1 MRVEVVTNIASG
13 SVGRDAPAQ
22 AEAILAE
29 HGIAGRVHAPSE
41 GELTACLRDALD
53 TRPDAL
59 LIVAGD
65 GTARAAAEMA
75 GPEGPMIAPLPG
87 GTMNMLPHA
96 LYGAIPWPEAMANC
110 LKGGQERMISGGEIN
125 GRLFFVAAIL
135 GSPAL
140 WAEAREA
147 ARAGRADL
155 ALLRARRAMRRAF
168 SSRLRYVLDGRPKG
182 KTEALSLLCPLVSAD
197 LDADEQALEAAAL
210 DPAGALDIFRLG
222 VNTVTGNWR
231 NDPSVIVGRCRI
243 GKVWAGGRIPA
254 ILDGEPVRLDD
265 TVRIRF
271 RPKAFR
277 ALVPV
282 ARFPPN
288 DAAQA
293 GPGFRHPFWRRAQ
306 GRRRGGGR
314 AHPRRAA

>member
-13 SVGRDAPAQ
+13 SVGKDAPAQ

-29 HGIAGRVHAPSE
+29 HGVTGRVHAPSE
-41 GELTACLRDALD
+41 GELNACLRDALD
-53 TRPDAL
+53 AKPDAIL
-59 LIVAGD
+59 VVAGD

-75 GPEGPMIAPLPG
+75 GPDGPMIAPLPG

-96 LYGAIPWPEAMANC
+96 LYGPVPWPEAMASC
-110 LKGGQERMISGGEIN
+110 LTSGQERMISGGEIN

-155 ALLRARRAMRRAF
+155 ALMRAQRAIRRAF
-168 SSRLRYVLDGRPKG
+168 STRLRYVLDGRPKG
-182 KTEALSLLCPLVSAD
+182 KTEALSLMTPLVSAD
-197 LDADEQALEAAAL
+197 LHADEQALEAAAL
-210 DPAGALDIFRLG
+210 DPASALDIFRLG

-231 NDPSVIVGRCRI
+231 NDPSVVVGRCRI

-265 TVRIRF
+265 TVSIRF

-277 ALVPV
+277 ALVPASAPV
-282 ARFPPN
+282 K
-288 DAAQA
+288 
-293 GPGFRHPFWRRAQ
+293 
-306 GRRRGGGR
+306 
-314 AHPRRAA
+314 

>member
-1 MRVEVVTNIASG
+1 MRVEVIANVASG

-29 HGIAGRVHAPSE
+29 HGVEGPVHAPAE
-41 GELTACLRDALD
+41 GELETCLRAAIVR
-53 TRPDAL
+53 RPDAL
-59 LIVAGD
+59 LVVAGD

-75 GPEGPMIAPLPG
+75 GPDGPMVAPLPG

-96 LYGAIPWPEAMANC
+96 LYGVVPWPEAMANC
-110 LKGGQERMISGGEIN
+110 LKGGRARMISGGEVN

-140 WAEAREA
+140 WAPAREA

-155 ALLRARRAMRRAF
+155 ALLRARRALRRAF
-168 SSRLRYVLDGRPKG
+168 SGRLRYVLDGRPKG
-182 KTEALSLLCPLVSAD
+182 KTEALSLMCPLVSTE

-210 DPAGALDIFRLG
+210 DPSNALDIFRLG

-231 NDPSVIVGRCRI
+231 NDPSVVVGRCRI

-265 TVRIRF
+265 TVGIRF

-277 ALVPV
+277 ALVP
-282 ARFPPN
+282 AT
-288 DAAQA
+288 
-293 GPGFRHPFWRRAQ
+293 
-306 GRRRGGGR
+306 
-314 AHPRRAA
+314 

>member
-1 MRVEVVTNIASG
+1 MRVEVVANIASG
-13 SVGRDAPAQ
+13 SVGREAPVQ
-22 AEAILAE
+22 AEAILAQ
-29 HGIAGRVHAPSE
+29 HGVTGRVHAPGE
-41 GELTACLRDALD
+41 GELNACLRDALGS
-53 TRPDAL
+53 RPDVL
-59 LIVAGD
+59 LLVAGD

-75 GPEGPMIAPLPG
+75 GPDGPLIAPLPG

-96 LYGAIPWPEAMANC
+96 LYGAVSWPEAMAKC
-110 LKGGQERMISGGEIN
+110 LEGGRERMISGGEIN

-155 ALLRARRAMRRAF
+155 ALLRARRALRRAF

-182 KTEALSLLCPLVSAD
+182 KAEALSLLCPLVSAD
-197 LDADEQALEAAAL
+197 LDADERALEAAAL

-231 NDPSVIVGRCRI
+231 NDPSVVVGRCRI

-265 TVRIRF
+265 TVNVRF

-277 ALVPV
+277 ALVP
-282 ARFPPN
+282 
-288 DAAQA
+288 AA
-293 GPGFRHPFWRRAQ
+293 
-306 GRRRGGGR
+306 
-314 AHPRRAA
+314 

>member
-1 MRVEVVTNIASG
+1 MRVEVIANIASG
-13 SVGRDAPAQ
+13 SVGKDAPAQ

-29 HGIAGRVHAPSE
+29 HGIEGLVHAPGE
-41 GELTACLRDALD
+41 GELNACLRAAIDR
-53 TRPDAL
+53 RPDAL
-59 LIVAGD
+59 LVVAGD

-75 GPEGPMIAPLPG
+75 GPDGPLVAPLPG

-96 LYGAIPWPEAMANC
+96 LYGAIPWPEAMAHC
-110 LKGGQERMISGGEIN
+110 LKDGGGQERMISGGEIN
-125 GRLFFVAAIL
+125 GRVFFVAAIL

-140 WAEAREA
+140 WADAREA

-155 ALLRARRAMRRAF
+155 ALMRAQRALRRAF
-168 SSRLRYVLDGRPKG
+168 SGRLRYVLDGRPKG
-182 KTEALSLLCPLVSAD
+182 KTEALSLMCPLVSAQ
-197 LDADEQALEAAAL
+197 LHEDEQALEAAAL
-210 DPAGALDIFRLG
+210 DPTNALDIFRLG

-265 TVRIRF
+265 NVRIRF

-277 ALVPV
+277 ALVP
-282 ARFPPN
+282 
-288 DAAQA
+288 
-293 GPGFRHPFWRRAQ
+293 HT
-306 GRRRGGGR
+306 
-314 AHPRRAA
+314 

>member
-13 SVGRDAPAQ
+13 SVGREAPAQ
-22 AEAILAE
+22 VEAILAE
-29 HGIAGRVHAPSE
+29 HGVNGRVHAPGE
-41 GELTACLRDALD
+41 GELTGCLRDALD
-53 TRPDAL
+53 SRPDAL
-59 LIVAGD
+59 LLVAGD
-65 GTARAAAEMA
+65 GTARTAAEMA
-75 GPEGPMIAPLPG
+75 GPDGPLIAPLPG

-96 LYGAIPWPEAMANC
+96 LYGAIPWPEAMAKC
-110 LKGGQERMISGGEIN
+110 LKSGQERMISGGEIN
-125 GRLFFVAAIL
+125 GRVFFVAAIL

-147 ARAGRADL
+147 ARAGRAGL
-155 ALLRARRAMRRAF
+155 ALMRARRALRRAF
-168 SSRLRYVLDGRPKG
+168 SSRLRYVLDGRPRG
-182 KTEALSLLCPLVSAD
+182 KAEALSLLCPLVSAD

-265 TVRIRF
+265 TVNVRF

-277 ALVPV
+277 ALVP
-282 ARFPPN
+282 AS
-288 DAAQA
+288 
-293 GPGFRHPFWRRAQ
+293 
-306 GRRRGGGR
+306 
-314 AHPRRAA
+314 